1 MRILLTILILIAI
14 MPDQPRQVF
23 LFYTKDILDK
33 QKSQAAIFDAYRRDI
48 RQRDIKLMLVKDS
61 EKDTLL
67 WKKWEVDSSD
77 PFTCILVGRDAGEKL
92 LSAELVSAEK
102 LFVLIDAMPV
112 RKNEIKKKTG
122 DGK

>member
-1 MRILLTILILIAI
+1 

-23 LFYTKDILDK
+23 LFYKKDILDK
-33 QKSQAAIFDAYRRDI
+33 QKFQAAIFDAYRRDI
-48 RQRDIKLMLVKDS
+48 RQRDIKVMLVKDS

-112 RKNEIKKKTG
+112 RKNEI
-122 DGK
+122 